1 MSRLSLSMIVVTCA
15 ATACGFLLSWRLP
28 EPAAELP
35 ED

>member
-1 MSRLSLSMIVVTCA
+1 MVIVTCA
-15 ATACGFLLSWRLP
+15 ATLCGFLLSSRLP